1 MKRLR
6 TTAAMAIG
14 VVCLL
19 AARPAATSQFRGGVL
34 DPARPATDLTL
45 TTQDG
50 RPFTLSHEHGKVV
63 ALWFGYT
70 FCPDV
75 CPTTL
80 AELTRARQQL
90 GKDAHR
96 LRIVFVTVDP
106 ERDTPERLR
115 EYVKAFGGNFVAATG
130 TPEQLAQARKAYGV
144 VAEKRVVSGTS
155 AAYLIDH
162 SAFVYVVDQAGRL
175 RLMFPFG
182 MSVEDMVHDFK
193 LLLH

>member
-1 MKRLR
+1 MRGF
-6 TTAAMAIG
+6 TATAAMAIG
-14 VVCLL
+14 VVCLVV
-19 AARPAATSQFRGGVL
+19 AGPAAAAQFRGGL
-34 DPARPATDLTL
+34 LEPPRPAADLSL
-45 TTQDG
+45 RTQDG
-50 RPFTLSHEHGKVV
+50 KPFRLSREHGKVV

-80 AELTRARQQL
+80 AELTQARQQL
-90 GKDAHR
+90 GKDAER
-96 LRIVFVTVDP
+96 LSIVFVTVDP

-115 EYVKAFGGNFVAATG
+115 EYVKAFGGDFVAATG

-144 VAEKRVVSGTS
+144 VAKKQVVSGTS

-162 SAFVYVVDQAGRL
+162 SAFVYVVDPAGRL